1 MIRSRVIRPVGLPVL
16 LLAASYL
23 ALSGCSMPSMPTLPG
38 MAGYYVVT
46 DPVRGTEYYT
56 DRVRREQQ
64 GVVEFRDGATGAWV
78 SIPDAELRAIS
89 AAEFRDGT
97 RR

>member
-1 MIRSRVIRPVGLPVL
+1 MLNVRTIPAPALPVVL
-16 LLAASYL
+16 LGLIC
-23 ALSGCSMPSMPTLPG
+23 LSLTACSLPAMPQLPG
-38 MAGYYVVT
+38 TGGYYVVT
-46 DPVRGTEYYT
+46 DPVRGTTYYT

-78 SIPDAELRAIS
+78 SIPGAELRAIS